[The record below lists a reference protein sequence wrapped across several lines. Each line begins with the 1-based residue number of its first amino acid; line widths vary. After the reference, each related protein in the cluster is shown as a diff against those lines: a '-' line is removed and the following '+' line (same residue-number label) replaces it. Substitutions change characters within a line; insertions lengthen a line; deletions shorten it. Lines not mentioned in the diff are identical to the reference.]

1 MSKIPLTEDS
11 PWWLEYGLTELEKI
25 QQPERNKKINTIIA
39 LIDARLAGESD
50 ASVFR
55 RADCVSRDVWYKKW
69 SKDSVIAS
77 VLDNIEKLIRP
88 IHDKSALLAMSAAAT
103 QMQLASP
110 SAVRRAI
117 SLMDSLD
124 EAISLRA
131 AFGLLDRAGIE
142 TAAKNTTSLEGEIP
156 IITVPPGLIEKL
168 KP

>member
-1 MSKIPLTEDS
+1 MATIPLTDNS
-11 PWWLEYGLTELEKI
+11 PWWLEYGLSELNRI
-25 QQPERNKKINTIIA
+25 QPPERNKKVNTIIA

-69 SKDSVIAS
+69 SKDAVISS
-77 VLDNIEKLIRP
+77 VLDNIKELIRP
-88 IHDKSALLAMSAAAT
+88 IHDKNALLAMSAAAT
-103 QMQLASP
+103 NMQLASP
-110 SAVRRAI
+110 LAVRRAI

-124 EAISLRA
+124 EAVSLRA

-142 TAAKNTTSLEGEIP
+142 TAAKNTTNLEGDIP
-156 IITVPPGLIEKL
+156 IITVPPGLVEKL